1 MRGPLDDFRMALT
14 IDFKVGFGG
23 EIVALS
29 DDAGVPAAVVDLGV
43 LDDDGES
50 ILIDDV
56 KSILCSL
63 VALL

>member
-29 DDAGVPAAVVDLGV
+29 DDARVPAAVVDLGV
-43 LDDDGES
+43 LDDEGES

>member
-1 MRGPLDDFRMALT
+1 MGIALT

-23 EIVALS
+23 EIIALS
-29 DDAGVPAAVVDLGV
+29 DDAGVPAAVVDLWV
-43 LDDDGES
+43 LDDEGES
-50 ILIDDV
+50 VLIDDS

>member
-1 MRGPLDDFRMALT
+1 MRFALT
-14 IDFKVGFGG
+14 SDIKVGFGG

-29 DDAGVPAAVVDLGV
+29 DDARVPAAVVDLGV